1 MYVFQRGQLTHLFR
15 HRKSIKPKT
24 IINSLPNKGGVH
36 ETNTRKMKNKIDK
49 LHRQLEELY
58 TEQGVET
65 FVSVKLPTGDHYNIA
80 VARASTLKEIKK
92 SINEKI

>member
-1 MYVFQRGQLTHLFR
+1 
-15 HRKSIKPKT
+15 
-24 IINSLPNKGGVH
+24 
-36 ETNTRKMKNKIDK
+36 MKNKIDK